1 MTGTTRP
8 SRGRPVR
15 RKQADSELE
24 ERIERLEERLEESI
38 LGDDGLAALDQ
49 GTGRQGTDLQGADRK
64 PSGDTLKRAVG
75 RRNVKHGSRKA

>member
-1 MTGTTRP
+1 MTGATRP
-8 SRGRPVR
+8 SHGRPVR

-49 GTGRQGTDLQGADRK
+49 GTGRQGTDRE
-64 PSGDTLKRAVG
+64 PSGAPLKRAVR
-75 RRNVKHGSRKA
+75 RRNVERGSRKA

>member
-8 SRGRPVR
+8 SHGRPVR

-24 ERIERLEERLEESI
+24 ELFERLEERLEESF

-49 GTGRQGTDLQGADRK
+49 GTGRQGTDLQGTDRK
-64 PSGDTLKRAVG
+64 PSGAPLKRAV
-75 RRNVKHGSRKA
+75 RRQNVKHGSRKA

>member
-1 MTGTTRP
+1 MTGATRP
-8 SRGRPVR
+8 SHGRPVR

-49 GTGRQGTDLQGADRK
+49 GTDRQGRRGSDRK
-64 PSGDTLKRAVG
+64 PSGDTPKRAVG
-75 RRNVKHGSRKA
+75 RSNVERGSRKA

>member
-1 MTGTTRP
+1 MTGATRP
-8 SRGRPVR
+8 SHGRPVR

-49 GTGRQGTDLQGADRK
+49 GTGRQRTDRQGTDRT
-64 PSGDTLKRAVG
+64 PPGDTPKRAVG
-75 RRNVKHGSRKA
+75 RSNVERGSRKA

>member
-1 MTGTTRP
+1 MTGATRP
-8 SRGRPVR
+8 SHGRPVR

-49 GTGRQGTDLQGADRK
+49 GTGRQRTDRQGTDRK
-64 PSGDTLKRAVG
+64 PPGDTPKRAVG
-75 RRNVKHGSRKA
+75 RSNVERGSRKA

>member
-1 MTGTTRP
+1 MTGATRP
-8 SRGRPVR
+8 SHGRPVR

-49 GTGRQGTDLQGADRK
+49 STGRQDTVRQGTDRK
-64 PSGDTLKRAVG
+64 PSGDTPKRAVG
-75 RRNVKHGSRKA
+75 RSNVERGSRKA

>member
-1 MTGTTRP
+1 MTGATRP
-8 SRGRPVR
+8 SHGRPVR

-49 GTGRQGTDLQGADRK
+49 GTDRRGTDRK
-64 PSGDTLKRAVG
+64 PSGDTPKRAVG
-75 RRNVKHGSRKA
+75 RSNAERGSRKA

>member
-1 MTGTTRP
+1 MTGATRP
-8 SRGRPVR
+8 SHGRPVR

-49 GTGRQGTDLQGADRK
+49 GTDRQGTDLQGTDRK
-64 PSGDTLKRAVG
+64 PSGAPLKRAV
-75 RRNVKHGSRKA
+75 RRQNVKHGSRKA